1 MTPLDLARAFLQKG
15 DEDEVLLSKLVTDT
29 EVSESIFGFHVQQ
42 AAEKYIKAVL
52 AMDASRPTRAHDLG
66 ALLEEAETL
75 GHEIPPEI
83 MDVQWFTPFAVQ
95 NRYPFFN
102 PAPPIDRG
110 GALDLVRLTRS
121 WAVGIVSAE

>member
-1 MTPLDLARAFLQKG
+1 M
-15 DEDEVLLSKLVTDT
+15 
-29 EVSESIFGFHVQQ
+29 
-42 AAEKYIKAVL
+42 
-52 AMDASRPTRAHDLG
+52 
-66 ALLEEAETL
+66 EEADTL
-75 GHEIPPEI
+75 GQEIPPEI